1 MRTSVAMT
9 RNTAS
14 ELAAHLLREDTQ
26 EDLCFAT
33 WRPSTGSS
41 RRTVLIEQPVLPR
54 PGDRHVHGNASFEP
68 SYSIRAA
75 EEAARTSRGVAFLHS
90 HPGGNGWQ
98 HLNPT
103 DRTAEARIA
112 NLAREVTSLPL
123 VGLTLAGDE
132 AWSARVWDGAGREV
146 SPEPCESVRV
156 IGDFM
161 SVTFNDQLLPVPAV
175 SETQVRTAHTWGE
188 EIQAMLARLRV
199 AVAGVGSVG
208 MAVAETLART
218 GIQTVGVFDFD
229 TVELLN
235 LDRLR
240 GAHLLDALLKRPKT
254 HVAQRLLRDGST
266 AIQPQNEIYELSVCE
281 PDGFSRLLDFDLIFA
296 CVDRPWP
303 RHALNT
309 LAYADLIPVVE
320 GGLRAF
326 QHADGS
332 LRNAYWRSTIA
343 RPGRPCLACLGQYD
357 PASVQVERDGSL
369 DDPTY
374 IANLPSGS
382 PLKQREN
389 VAALSLPVAAAL
401 LQQFVSFI
409 AHPSGIG
416 DPGPLRFSA
425 RDNLVERDK
434 TECEKGCPYRQ
445 SVGSGDARLDPS
457 SRHVAAEHARA
468 ARAAVFPQIRVGR
481 WLDDLLTRSK
491 DYLPRLVS

>member
-9 RNTAS
+9 GNTA
-14 ELAAHLLREDTQ
+14 LRLVAHLLREDAQ

-33 WRPSTGSS
+33 WRPSTGHC
-41 RRTVLIEQPVLPR
+41 RKTALIERPILPR
-54 PGDRHVHGNASFEP
+54 PGERHVHGNASFQP
-68 SYSIRAA
+68 AYSLRAA
-75 EEAARTSRGVAFLHS
+75 QEAASTSRGLAFIHS

-98 HLNPT
+98 RLNST

-112 NLAREVTSLPL
+112 NLARELTGLPL
-123 VGLTLAGDE
+123 VGVTLAGDQ
-132 AWSARVWDGAGREV
+132 AWSARFWDGAGRGV
-146 SPEPCESVRV
+146 SPLPCESVRV
-156 IGDFM
+156 VGDAL
-161 SVTFNDQLLPVPAV
+161 SVTFNDEFRPKPAV
-175 SETQVRTAHTWGE
+175 SETQVRTVHTWGE
-188 EIQAMLARLRV
+188 EIQATIARLRV

-208 MAVAETLART
+208 MAVAEALART

-229 TVELLN
+229 TVELVN

-240 GAHLLDALLKRPKT
+240 GAQLLDALLKRPKT
-254 HVAQRLLRDGST
+254 HVAQRLLRESST
-266 AIQPQNEIYELSVCE
+266 ATQPQHEIYDLSICE
-281 PDGFSRLLDFDLIFA
+281 HSGLLHLLDFDLVFA

-303 RHALNT
+303 RHVLNT
-309 LAYADLIPVVE
+309 VAYADLIPVVE

-326 QHADGS
+326 RHTDGS

-374 IANLPSGS
+374 IANLPPGS
-382 PLKQREN
+382 PLKHREN

-401 LQQFVSFI
+401 LQQFVSYV

-425 RDNLVERDK
+425 RDHLVLREATKCVED
-434 TECEKGCPYRQ
+434 CPYAG
-445 SVGSGDARLDPS
+445 SVGNGDDRLDPASRHLRAEQAREARATVS
-457 SRHVAAEHARA
+457 SR
-468 ARAAVFPQIRVGR
+468 IRVVR
-481 WLDDLLTRSK
+481 RVDDLLSRGRE
-491 DYLPRLVS
+491 YLPRLAT